1 MNVDNEILSINDLV
15 SDANNAF
22 DKFEQI
28 AEIAHKLL
36 NETLADIDNV
46 PTTKSQREILYL
58 QANKVRNY
66 RAICE
71 IVQLINKHQM
81 HMMSFQQN
89 NRKWETYITSQHE
102 QSKSVM
108 GGNEVLR
115 DQIVSKLIHD

>member
-28 AEIAHKLL
+28 ADIAHKLL
-36 NETLADIDNV
+36 TETLADIDNV

-66 RAICE
+66 RAIVE
-71 IVQLINKHQM
+71 IVQRINANQM
-81 HMMSFQQN
+81 HLMSTQQN
-89 NRKWETYITSQHE
+89 NRKWETYRTSKHE

-108 GGNEVLR
+108 GGNEVLK